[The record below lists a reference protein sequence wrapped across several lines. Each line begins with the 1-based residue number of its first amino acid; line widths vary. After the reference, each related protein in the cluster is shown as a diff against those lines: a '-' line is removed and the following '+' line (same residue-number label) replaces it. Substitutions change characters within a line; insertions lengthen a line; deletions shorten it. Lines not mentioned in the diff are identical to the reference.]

1 MPTVGWFSQ
10 RFYVKISIMTHTK
23 YSALFFHAWVKLI
36 RAYLV
41 SFAASLA
48 AGYFLIEWVHLDPQ
62 KLFEIT
68 TRRLAVAG
76 SVFEKGMKFG
86 IDPGILLFVWNS
98 LGALATISFIYT
110 ASLINPRNINRFPR
124 VLRKS
129 LVGTSRMKALRF
141 LPGCSR
147 IEEEAVRRLYVWLM
161 VPLLGIILLG
171 AECGFIVSSA
181 THLFGSYL
189 IGIMSLVPH
198 GVIEIPAFSLAGAV
212 TFSAHLLVKET
223 AGNNSTDDVFND
235 VQIFRNTLPI
245 RTIAL
250 FVILCLLIA
259 GYIEAHVTGDVVD
272 FLFNNSEG

>member
-1 MPTVGWFSQ
+1 MIHIKY
-10 RFYVKISIMTHTK
+10 RAIFY
-23 YSALFFHAWVKLI
+23 HAWIKLI
-36 RAYLV
+36 RAYLI
-41 SFAASLA
+41 SFAVSMA
-48 AGYFLIEWVHLDPQ
+48 AGYVLIEWVHLDPQ

-98 LGALATISFIYT
+98 LGALATISFVYT
-110 ASLINPRNINRFPR
+110 ASLINPQNITRFPR
-124 VLRKS
+124 GLRKS
-129 LVGTSRMKALRF
+129 LVGTSRMKVLRF
-141 LPGCSR
+141 LPGCSL
-147 IEEEAVRRLYVWLM
+147 IEEEPVRRLYVWLM

-189 IGIMSLVPH
+189 NGIMALVPH

-212 TFSAHLLVKET
+212 TFSGHLLVKEA
-223 AGNNSTDDVFND
+223 AGKNSTDDVFND
-235 VQIFRNTLPI
+235 VQVFRNTLSI

-272 FLFNNSEG
+272 FFTQKLA